1 MKNLTAYFTILF
13 STAALLLAPASH
25 AQDDQTYPELTGSFE
40 GSLVQGRDE
49 MNLAFT
55 FSKQDGEY
63 AAALVSGGMGIYG
76 MPADE
81 ITVTGRRIRIR
92 IPRLDVEFTGTMRF
106 DDSGEEIVR
115 IDGDWFQYSELVP
128 VVLLPVAQ
136 PSF

>member
-13 STAALLLAPASH
+13 STAALLLAPALH

-76 MPADE
+76 MPAEE

-128 VVLLPVAQ
+128 VVLLPVDQ